1 MLDRY
6 SVQAVEKM
14 VEKEHLFVQ
23 GGSFANIQDD
33 FYQNVRL
40 DWDRY
45 CNFAV
50 YPIFRFCQ
58 LIPLK
63 NMMPMPS
70 KPQGRQLEARVVP
83 VGEHHEQCYMLS
95 GFRQDTL
102 NSGFRQDTLNSGFRQ
117 DTLNFQLVIANNHS
131 VYDDYSVF
139 LKLEEPKLRV
149 GDIAFEPNASINHGT
164 FIKHYFPDL
173 HLALDD
179 PNALTTHGITD
190 RKKIIPIYFTTE
202 DYDD

>member
-1 MLDRY
+1 MLDRH

-33 FYQNVRL
+33 FYQKLML

-102 NSGFRQDTLNSGFRQ
+102 N
-117 DTLNFQLVIANNHS
+117 FQLVIANNHS
-131 VYDDYSVF
+131 VYDDYSVS

-149 GDIAFEPNASINHGT
+149 GDIYFEPNASINHDT

-190 RKKIIPIYFTTE
+190 KKKIIPIYFTTE